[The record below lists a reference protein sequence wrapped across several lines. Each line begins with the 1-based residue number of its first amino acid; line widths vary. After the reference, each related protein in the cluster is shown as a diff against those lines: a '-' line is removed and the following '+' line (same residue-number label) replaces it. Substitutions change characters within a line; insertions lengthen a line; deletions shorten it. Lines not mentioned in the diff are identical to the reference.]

1 MSKRSKKNKN
11 KQINQNILSSKLT
24 TELKQKFNTENRVDV
39 SENEKEMPEKEFV
52 EQKEEKLSFK
62 QKWANQKIDKEVVSD
77 VKDWKRHFKNSLWGS
92 LFASNSI
99 AYGSSTSIYAYQ
111 SSYYENL
118 LDRFCGLFSP
128 KSFLDFCWKLL
139 WALPFLLVF
148 IVTCVCMYAIDAALY
163 ASGYQ
168 LAFIFLFIG
177 LNVVGLM
184 TLLFIP
190 QSRPTKL
197 INKNGFRDDE
207 FQKTWHLVTCI
218 TILVVILAI
227 AFVARFAWNQGYPSS
242 SHINFTQYTE
252 IVGTSNQQIA
262 SMISQNNIDTAYALE
277 ILFASFLCGCT
288 TFIPGLSGS
297 FMLAVIGSDSLL
309 NTATRFALGG
319 YTNGLE
325 INSNWAWSTIVIA
338 FIGLIAGFATSCF
351 VGKYLFTKQK
361 DLLNTIAFSS
371 MLITIVA
378 VLISLQTN
386 DYKALGNNGALLG
399 ISLALLFIPIIG
411 GSVGL
416 YFYGKKKSLSFAWM
430 WK

>member
-11 KQINQNILSSKLT
+11 KQINQSNLSSKLT
-24 TELKQKFNTENRVDV
+24 SDLKQKLNTENRVDV
-39 SENEKEMPEKEFV
+39 SEKERELLEKEAA
-52 EQKEEKLSFK
+52 EQKEEKLTFK
-62 QKWANQKIDKEVVSD
+62 QKWANQKIDKEVVD
-77 VKDWKRHFKNSLWGS
+77 EVKDWKRHFKNSLWGS

-99 AYGSSTSIYAYQ
+99 VYGSSTSIYAYQ
-111 SSYYENL
+111 SSYYEKL

-148 IVTCVCMYAIDAALY
+148 ILTCVCMYAIDSALY
-163 ASGYQ
+163 ASDYQ
-168 LAFIFLFIG
+168 LAIIFFFVG

-184 TLLFIP
+184 FLLLIP
-190 QSRPTKL
+190 KTRPTNL
-197 INKNGFRDDE
+197 INKNGFRDND
-207 FQKTWHLVTCI
+207 FQKTWHLITCVA
-218 TILVVILAI
+218 ILVVILAV

-242 SHINFTQYTE
+242 SHINFNQYTE
-252 IVGTSNQQIA
+252 IVGGSNQQIT

-325 INSNWAWSTIVIA
+325 INSNWAWSTVVIA
-338 FIGLIAGFATSCF
+338 LIGLIAGFATSCF
-351 VGKYLFTKQK
+351 VGRYLYTKQK

-386 DYKALGNNGALLG
+386 DYRALGRDGALLG
-399 ISLALLFIPIIG
+399 TSLALLFIPIIG
-411 GSVGL
+411 GSAGL
-416 YFYGKKKSLSFAWM
+416 YFYSKKKNLSFAWM